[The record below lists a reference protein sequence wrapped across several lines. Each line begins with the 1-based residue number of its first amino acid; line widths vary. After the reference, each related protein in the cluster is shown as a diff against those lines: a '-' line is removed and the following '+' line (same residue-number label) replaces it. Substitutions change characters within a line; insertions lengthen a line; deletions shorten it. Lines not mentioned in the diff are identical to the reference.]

1 MPGLEKALDGR
12 PLEALQPEEV
22 FTLVKAIPAIGDH
35 NARRIYG
42 NVMRDML
49 EGRLSQASALVE
61 LDDLRN
67 SLNLSREDHH
77 VVLALLQRSAGSR
90 LDGSLM
96 EQEASDLRCA
106 AARERIEELMRVS
119 GLAVI
124 DRNALSA
131 TTETA
136 LEQLRKS
143 SGLNDDAW
151 ESCLD
156 SFGPASSRA
165 QRRLRALH
173 QDWQHLHTL
182 ERGLS
187 QASGSEPLLRPLAQV
202 LRRQLELLTAELE
215 PAWAA
220 AQHPPWLHRARG
232 AGTATRRWICSG
244 RTPPRPQ
251 PLGP

>member
-1 MPGLEKALDGR
+1 
-12 PLEALQPEEV
+12 
-22 FTLVKAIPAIGDH
+22 
-35 NARRIYG
+35 
-42 NVMRDML
+42 MRDML
-49 EGRLSQASALVE
+49 EAGRLSQASALVE

-77 VVLALLQRSAGSR
+77 AVLALLQRSAAPR
-90 LDGSLM
+90 LDGSLL
-96 EQEASDLRCA
+96 EQEASELRCA

-124 DRNALSA
+124 DRNGLSA

-136 LEQLRKS
+136 LDRLRQS
-143 SGLNDDAW
+143 SGLSDDAW

-156 SFGPASSRA
+156 SFGPASDREQ
-165 QRRLRALH
+165 QRLQALH

-182 ERGLS
+182 QRGL
-187 QASGSEPLLRPLAQV
+187 QEASGREPLLRPLAQV

-220 AQHPPWLHRARG
+220 AQHPPWLRRARG
-232 AGTATRRWICSG
+232 TGTETKRWICSG
-244 RTPPRPQ
+244 RTPQLPQ
-251 PLGP
+251 PVGP